1 MYEDIVIVGN
11 GKTSRENVEA
21 LIDDYIYANKNARF
35 WLLSSNG
42 SLSDGQVYAK
52 QYLEEKKMNCASD
65 TDSTDLQVEIENS
78 DTSAYFILWDE
89 DDRDSKLALSKATE
103 HGIVALDLTNGLFV
117 LTGIQLSEESEA
129 PRPKVMEAVEKVV
142 EENAELLHALADAV
156 PPLKTVVLENN
167 DNIREIAI
175 IFAEEFAKKLAEVLQ
190 K

>member
-1 MYEDIVIVGN
+1 MYEDIVVVGN

-65 TDSTDLQVEIENS
+65 TESTDLQIEFENS

-89 DDRDSKLALSKATE
+89 DDRESKLALAKATE
-103 HGIVALDLTNGLFV
+103 QGIVALDLTNGLFV
-117 LTGIQLSEESEA
+117 LTGIQFNESTNK
-129 PRPKVMEAVEKVV
+129 PRPAVIEAVEKVV
-142 EENAELLHALADAV
+142 EENAELLQALADNV
-156 PPLKTVVLENN
+156 PPLKSMVLENN
-167 DNIREIAI
+167 DNIREIAR
-175 IFAEEFAKKLAEVLQ
+175 IFAEEFASKLAEVLQ

>member
-52 QYLEEKKMNCASD
+52 QYLEEKKMSFASD
-65 TDSTDLQVEIENS
+65 TDNTNLQVELESS

-89 DDRDSKLALSKATE
+89 NDRDSKVALDKATE

-117 LTGIQLSEESEA
+117 LTSIELTEDTYK
-129 PRPKVMEAVEKVV
+129 PRPHVMKAIEQVV
-142 EENAELLHALADAV
+142 EENAELLQLLTDNV
-156 PPLKTVVLENN
+156 PHLKEVMSQNN

>member
-52 QYLEEKKMNCASD
+52 QYLEEKKMNFVSD
-65 TDSTDLQVEIENS
+65 TENTNLQVELESS
-78 DTSAYFILWDE
+78 DKSAYFILWDE
-89 DDRDSKLALSKATE
+89 DDRDAKVALSKATE
-103 HGIVALDLTNGLFV
+103 HGIAALDLTNGLFV
-117 LTGIQLSEESEA
+117 LTPIELVNNTDK
-129 PRPKVMEAVEKVV
+129 PRPHVIQAIEQVV
-142 EENAELLHALADAV
+142 EENAELFQALNDNV
-156 PPLKTVVLENN
+156 PPLQTVLPKNN
-167 DNIREIAI
+167 DNIREIAV
-175 IFAEEFAKKLAEVLQ
+175 IFAEEFAKKFAEVLQ